1 MPTHLASLDSLVH
14 PHQMEVQE
22 FASYA
27 LVIDARN
34 AEAYQED
41 HLLGAVN
48 VPVAADRLADAQF
61 TAMERGIAAVA
72 GDAEPS
78 MPYPLA
84 VQVERLSPGDAVLV
98 YCDRGG
104 LDSLVWAGPQGRTG
118 PRGWRP
124 GS

>member
-27 LVIDARN
+27 LVIDARS

-41 HLLGAVN
+41 HLPGAVN

-78 MPYPLA
+78 MP
-84 VQVERLSPGDAVLV
+84 
-98 YCDRGG
+98 
-104 LDSLVWAGPQGRTG
+104 
-118 PRGWRP
+118 
-124 GS
+124 